1 MPASAIDLWHALLYT
16 ANKSGWAS
24 EFSVPISILKIRT
37 GLNKDAIYRARNT
50 LTQMGLIEYRT
61 RGGNQSAVYK
71 LYSIASLK
79 PTQGTTQ
86 TATQEG
92 LVSEIATQTATQPAT
107 HTTSQGAT
115 QPASQTATQEGLVS
129 EIATQTATQPATH
142 TTSQGATQ
150 PASQTATINKLNKTK
165 RNKMKL
171 TPYCPP
177 KGDAPESV
185 PRETVQYKKIA
196 DYWNSVCAELPK
208 VQALNDNRKKAVRA
222 RVKEHG
228 EETVLRVIALVKQSD
243 FLCGRTGNNWNASFD
258 WVMKPANFVKVL
270 EGNYANKSPAPPNP
284 PGTARSLD
292 DITDNPFLKIA
303 MEEEMKNE

>member
-1 MPASAIDLWHALLYT
+1 MNYLSEILAFYNWLEMNPMQASAIDLWHALLYT

-24 EFSVPISILKIRT
+24 EFSVPISMLKIRT

-71 LYSIASLK
+71 FCSIASLK
-79 PTQGTTQ
+79 PTQGATQ
-86 TATQEG
+86 TATQEE

-107 HTTSQGAT
+107 HTASQTAT
-115 QPASQTATQEGLVS
+115 QPASQA
-129 EIATQTATQPATH
+129 
-142 TTSQGATQ
+142 
-150 PASQTATINKLNKTK
+150 ATINKLNKTK

-185 PRETVQYKKIA
+185 PRATVQYKKIA
-196 DYWNSVCAELPK
+196 DYWNSVCTELPK

-228 EETVLRVIALVKQSD
+228 EETVLQVIALVKQSD

-270 EGNYANKSPAPPNP
+270 EGNYVNKAPAPPSP
-284 PGTARSLD
+284 PGTARRLD
-292 DITDNPFLKIA
+292 DLTDNPFLKIA

>member
-1 MPASAIDLWHALLYT
+1 MNYLSEILAFYNWLEMNPMPASAIDLWHALLYT

-24 EFSVPISILKIRT
+24 EFSAPISILKIRT

-71 LYSIASLK
+71 LYSIASVK
-79 PTQGTTQ
+79 P
-86 TATQEG
+86 
-92 LVSEIATQTATQPAT
+92 TQTATQPAT
-107 HTTSQGAT
+107 HTASQTAT
-115 QPASQTATQEGLVS
+115 QPASQA
-129 EIATQTATQPATH
+129 
-142 TTSQGATQ
+142 
-150 PASQTATINKLNKTK
+150 ATINKLNKTK

-196 DYWNSVCAELPK
+196 DYWNSVCTELPK

-228 EETVLRVIALVKQSD
+228 EKTILRVIALVKQSD
-243 FLCGRTGNNWNASFD
+243 FLCGRTSNNWNASFD

-270 EGNYANKSPAPPNP
+270 EGNYANKNANKQKGRGDIQISDE
-284 PGTARSLD
+284 RKKIYEELD
-292 DITDNPFLKIA
+292 EQDEAWLWADDEK
-303 MEEEMKNE
+303 E